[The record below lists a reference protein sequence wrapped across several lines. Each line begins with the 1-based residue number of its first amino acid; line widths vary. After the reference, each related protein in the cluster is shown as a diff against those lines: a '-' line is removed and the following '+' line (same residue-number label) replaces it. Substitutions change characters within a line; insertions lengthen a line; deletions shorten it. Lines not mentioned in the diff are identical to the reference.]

1 MNQHFKDT
9 LVHSLLKAG
18 KKNKNLK
25 IPVFIC
31 VALIIGM
38 YRIASTIYGNSK
50 KILLTSCLI
59 LFFTIS
65 SSFASINFVTTNPT
79 VIPEEEIVK
88 ADAVS
93 ENTLAVMSEEDAD
106 LDQIH
111 IIDDLEV
118 IDGYEDTD
126 ISNGNTD
133 YYTVDEILGSN
144 QSQEISE
151 QDLVTQDQKEVFDK
165 EDWRLVL
172 INKQHPVPDNYEV
185 TLGTITGNMKCDAR
199 IIKDVLHMLQD
210 AREDGVNLVICS
222 PYRDYQRQSVLFER
236 KINAY
241 MKQGMSYLEAYKI
254 TSQAVTVPGASEH
267 QIGLALDI
275 ICDSYSLLD
284 EGFGETD
291 AGKWL
296 AENCCEYG
304 FILRYPKGKEYITSI
319 EYEPWHF
326 RYVGQ
331 EAATII
337 TDQKITLEEFIEN
350 L

>member
-1 MNQHFKDT
+1 MNQQLKDK

-18 KKNKNLK
+18 KKNKNIK

-31 VALIIGM
+31 VAIIIGI
-38 YRIASTIYGNSK
+38 YRMIGLIYGNTK
-50 KILLTSCLI
+50 KILLTSCLL
-59 LFFTIS
+59 LFFMIS
-65 SSFASINFVTTNPT
+65 SSFASINFVTTTPT
-79 VIPEEEIVK
+79 VIPEGEIVK
-88 ADAVS
+88 ADSAAENLT
-93 ENTLAVMSEEDAD
+93 ENTSVTDSMQE
-106 LDQIH
+106 QIH

-144 QSQEISE
+144 QSQELTEQGAISN
-151 QDLVTQDQKEVFDK
+151 DQKVTFDK

-172 INKQHPVPDNYEV
+172 INKQHPVPDDYEV

-199 IIKDVLHMLQD
+199 IIKDVLRMLQD
-210 AREDGVNLVICS
+210 AKQDGINLVICS

-284 EGFGETD
+284 EGFGETE

-296 AENCCEYG
+296 ARNCCEYG
-304 FILRYPKGKEYITSI
+304 FILRYPQGKEYITSI

-331 EAATII
+331 DAATII
-337 TDQKITLEEFIEN
+337 TEQKITLEEFIEN